1 MRDRL
6 PACASQAGI
15 NPVSNALRE
24 NREPTTEDTM
34 KYTHYISLL
43 TLFLVLGELNAQEKD
58 WQWAKRGGGNAFLN
72 SGSTIYSTGRE
83 RILEVAVDSQNNYY
97 FIAEVGSSNVTYDGE
112 SITTYGDNASQKNIF
127 VFSTDCDGELRWKKS
142 IGGGSHDY
150 VTSIKLDSDD
160 NVYVAGRTINPMNSS
175 STPVHFDTDSIKP
188 QALPLFVFD
197 ESKKGTFIIKYNQS
211 GEFQWL
217 IEPEGGYDTT
227 LNGGAQRLYI
237 DTENTLHL
245 LSNYYVGSHLDGQ
258 LVVEAVD
265 GEEFTSKNVITR
277 WNSEGELQD
286 FTPID
291 MSLGYY
297 LYDYQFVYDTALSR
311 YYIADT
317 RRNTSD
323 VISINGFGVATGNQ
337 KGFYLAALEADGE
350 VIWYKE
356 NAVPSNWSIGDIQLD
371 ANGDIYFTGTASSTP
386 NENDFF
392 AGHEFEITQTSTV
405 GTPFLLKLDSDGELI
420 WGTNADL
427 STRFPG
433 RSIALDGE
441 DVYLGL
447 GMYYSTWDGFTIDG
461 IQTGGQV
468 PDPTILRFNATTGS
482 LQEVIRMPD
491 NVSGQDEIMSI
502 ALDSH
507 GSIIMGGHFSN
518 TLLTNHPVPTLTKS
532 GGDSD
537 FFIAKY
543 GTNICTLS
551 TAEFTP
557 TQLEIKLYPNPAHS
571 HVYIESNTDLSVVEI
586 FSIKGKQVLQT
597 TPSPQTPIDISNL
610 TSGIYLV
617 KIHTAEG
624 TIETK
629 KLVVR

>member
-1 MRDRL
+1 M
-6 PACASQAGI
+6 
-15 NPVSNALRE
+15 
-24 NREPTTEDTM
+24 
-34 KYTHYISLL
+34 
-43 TLFLVLGELNAQEKD
+43 
-58 WQWAKRGGGNAFLN
+58 
-72 SGSTIYSTGRE
+72 
-83 RILEVAVDSQNNYY
+83 
-97 FIAEVGSSNVTYDGE
+97 
-112 SITTYGDNASQKNIF
+112 
-127 VFSTDCDGELRWKKS
+127 
-142 IGGGSHDY
+142 
-150 VTSIKLDSDD
+150 
-160 NVYVAGRTINPMNSS
+160 AGRTSNPFMNN
-175 STPVHFDTDSIKP
+175 STPVHFDIDSIKP
-188 QALPLFVFD
+188 QALAPGVFD
-197 ESKKGTFIIKYNQS
+197 ISKKGAFIIKYNQS

-217 IEPEGGYDTT
+217 VEPEVGYDSSASGTS
-227 LNGGAQRLYI
+227 LRLYV
-237 DTENTLHL
+237 EPNGNLHYL
-245 LSNYYVGSHLDGQ
+245 MFFSQGTHLDGQ
-258 LVVEAVD
+258 VVV
-265 GEEFTSKNVITR
+265 TSENDPQTAILRYDTEGNLLNHVLLDMFH
-277 WNSEGELQD
+277 SEIG
-286 FTPID
+286 
-291 MSLGYY
+291 G
-297 LYDYQFVYDTALSR
+297 YDYQFVYDATLSR

-323 VISINGFGVATGNQ
+323 VISINGFGAATGNQ
-337 KGFYLAALEADGE
+337 KGFYLAALESDGE

-371 ANGDIYFTGTASSTP
+371 ANGAIYFTGTASSTP

-420 WGTNADL
+420 WGANADL

-447 GMYYSTWDGFTIDG
+447 GMYYLTWDGFTING

-532 GGDSD
+532 GGHSD

-543 GTNICTLS
+543 GTNTCTLG

-557 TQLEIKLYPNPAHS
+557 TQLEIKLYPNPAQS
-571 HVYIESNTDLSVVEI
+571 HVYIESNTDLSQVEI
-586 FSIKGKQVLQT
+586 FSIKGKQVLQST
-597 TPSPQTPIDISNL
+597 VSPQTPIDISSL

-617 KIHTAEG
+617 KIHTSEG